1 MPFNLMDFADSV
13 SESFDNILEPLHE
26 NKTLYTFVTLFLI
39 LYGSLAKP
47 KLPSVIRQLF
57 DNAIFRVMVL
67 SLILIRKGNDLHL
80 SIMIAVAYIFTMQ
93 LNNME
98 KTKEKFTSKMNYYY
112 KN

>member
-1 MPFNLMDFADSV
+1 MAFNLMDFADSV
-13 SESFDNILEPLHE
+13 SESLDDILEPLHQ
-26 NKTLYTFVTLFLI
+26 NKTLYTFVTLFLV

-57 DNAIFRVMVL
+57 DNAIFRVMIL
-67 SLILIRKGNDLHL
+67 SLILIRKDNNLHL

-93 LNNME
+93 MNNLE
-98 KTKEKFTSKMNYYY
+98 KTKEKFSSKINYYY

>member
-1 MPFNLMDFADSV
+1 MDFADSV
-13 SESFDNILEPLHE
+13 SESFDNMLEPLHE

-57 DNAIFRVMVL
+57 DNAIFRVMIL
-67 SLILIRKGNDLHL
+67 SLILFRKGNDLHL

-93 LNNME
+93 MNDLE
-98 KTKEKFTSKMNYYY
+98 KTKEKFNSKINYYY

>member
-1 MPFNLMDFADSV
+1 MDFADSV
-13 SESFDNILEPLHE
+13 SESLDDILVPLHE
-26 NKTLYTFVTLFLI
+26 NKSLYTFVTLFLI

-57 DNAIFRVMVL
+57 DNAIFRVMIL
-67 SLILIRKGNDLHL
+67 SLIIIRKGGDLHL

-93 LNNME
+93 MNNME
-98 KTKEKFTSKMNYYY
+98 KTKEKFSSKINYYY

>member
-1 MPFNLMDFADSV
+1 MPFNLMDYADSI
-13 SESFDNILEPLHE
+13 SESFDNILEPLHT
-26 NKTLYTFVTLFLI
+26 NKTLYTFITLFLI

-47 KLPSVIRQLF
+47 KLPNTIRQLF
-57 DNAIFRVMVL
+57 DNAIFRTMIL

-93 LNNME
+93 INNLE

>member
-93 LNNME
+93 MNNME

>member
-1 MPFNLMDFADSV
+1 MDFADSV

-47 KLPSVIRQLF
+47 KLPNTIRQLF
-57 DNAIFRVMVL
+57 DNAIVRVIIL
-67 SLILIRKGNDLHL
+67 SLIILRKGNELHL

-93 LNNME
+93 MNNLE
-98 KTKEKFTSKMNYYY
+98 KTKEKFSSKINYYF

>member
-1 MPFNLMDFADSV
+1 MDFADSV

>member
-1 MPFNLMDFADSV
+1 MAFNLMDFADSV
-13 SESFDNILEPLHE
+13 SESLDDILEPLHQ
-26 NKTLYTFVTLFLI
+26 NKTLYTFVTLFLV

-57 DNAIFRVMVL
+57 DNAIFRVMIL
-67 SLILIRKGNDLHL
+67 SLILIRKDNNLNL

-93 LNNME
+93 MNNLE
-98 KTKEKFTSKMNYYY
+98 KTKEKFSSKINYYY

>member
-1 MPFNLMDFADSV
+1 MDFADSV
-13 SESFDNILEPLHE
+13 SESFDNMLEPLHE

-57 DNAIFRVMVL
+57 DNAIFRVMIL
-67 SLILIRKGNDLHL
+67 SLILFRKGNDLHL

-93 LNNME
+93 MNNLE
-98 KTKEKFTSKMNYYY
+98 KTKEKFNSKINYYY